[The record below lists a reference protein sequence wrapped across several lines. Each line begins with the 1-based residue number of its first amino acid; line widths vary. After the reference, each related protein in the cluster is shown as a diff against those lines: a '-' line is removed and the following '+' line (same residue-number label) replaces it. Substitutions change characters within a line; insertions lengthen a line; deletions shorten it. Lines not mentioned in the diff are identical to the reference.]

1 MTIGIIEDDSLLNQ
15 ALEIALQNAGYYTIS
30 AHTRKE
36 ALDLLRE
43 KVDVFLID
51 IGLPDGNGIELYQE
65 LQMEKRIPAI
75 FLTARDEEK
84 EMLLAFDAGA
94 QDYVAKPFSMKVLMK
109 RLEVVLKRNP
119 EERYMVGEL
128 TLYPDRKQVFTG
140 KTEISLTA
148 KEYQLLEYLMR
159 NQGQVLTKENILE
172 TIWGVDGQ
180 FVVDNTVSVTINR
193 LRRKIEPDGER
204 QGYIRTGVS
213 DWRERAMRWETVAL
227 LVFGFL
233 CGMTVMYILNRRQRI
248 QEFNKIAEITED
260 ILNER
265 KVQAFSTGEETLYSK
280 LEHQLVRVQEMLQGR
295 SEEAERS
302 RDEIQKLISQI
313 AHQMRTPL
321 MNMETYIG
329 FLEDGKEQMS
339 EELFF
344 QSVDAL
350 KNSQGKLGFLVESF
364 IRMARLEQH
373 ILQIKKEEP
382 DLLKTVRNG
391 FGQIQR
397 RAEEKEIQFQIILP
411 EQVTC
416 LHDPNWLG
424 EAFYNILDNAVKYS
438 EYKGLI
444 KVDVQQKERF
454 VKIQVRDYGIGIEP
468 GEENAVF
475 QRFYRGKR
483 VTTQDGFGIGLYLA
497 REIVSRH
504 QGFLMIRRK
513 EKGVLIEIN
522 LPSGLLEVC

>member
-15 ALEIALQNAGYYTIS
+15 ALEIALQNAGYYIIS

-94 QDYVAKPFSMKVLMK
+94 QDYVVKPFSMKVLMK

-204 QGYIRTGVS
+204 QGYIQN
-213 DWRERAMRWETVAL
+213 
-227 LVFGFL
+227 VFGL
-233 CGMTVMYILNRRQRI
+233 GYRI
-248 QEFNKIAEITED
+248 
-260 ILNER
+260 
-265 KVQAFSTGEETLYSK
+265 G
-280 LEHQLVRVQEMLQGR
+280 
-295 SEEAERS
+295 
-302 RDEIQKLISQI
+302 
-313 AHQMRTPL
+313 
-321 MNMETYIG
+321 
-329 FLEDGKEQMS
+329 
-339 EELFF
+339 
-344 QSVDAL
+344 
-350 KNSQGKLGFLVESF
+350 
-364 IRMARLEQH
+364 
-373 ILQIKKEEP
+373 
-382 DLLKTVRNG
+382 
-391 FGQIQR
+391 
-397 RAEEKEIQFQIILP
+397 EKE
-411 EQVTC
+411 
-416 LHDPNWLG
+416 
-424 EAFYNILDNAVKYS
+424 
-438 EYKGLI
+438 
-444 KVDVQQKERF
+444 R
-454 VKIQVRDYGIGIEP
+454 
-468 GEENAVF
+468 
-475 QRFYRGKR
+475 
-483 VTTQDGFGIGLYLA
+483 
-497 REIVSRH
+497 
-504 QGFLMIRRK
+504 
-513 EKGVLIEIN
+513 
-522 LPSGLLEVC
+522 

>member
-1 MTIGIIEDDSLLNQ
+1 MRSTT
-15 ALEIALQNAGYYTIS
+15 AGYYTIS

-94 QDYVAKPFSMKVLMK
+94 QDYVVKPFSMKVLMK

-204 QGYIRTGVS
+204 QGYIQN
-213 DWRERAMRWETVAL
+213 
-227 LVFGFL
+227 VFGL
-233 CGMTVMYILNRRQRI
+233 GYRI
-248 QEFNKIAEITED
+248 
-260 ILNER
+260 
-265 KVQAFSTGEETLYSK
+265 G
-280 LEHQLVRVQEMLQGR
+280 
-295 SEEAERS
+295 
-302 RDEIQKLISQI
+302 
-313 AHQMRTPL
+313 
-321 MNMETYIG
+321 
-329 FLEDGKEQMS
+329 
-339 EELFF
+339 
-344 QSVDAL
+344 
-350 KNSQGKLGFLVESF
+350 
-364 IRMARLEQH
+364 
-373 ILQIKKEEP
+373 
-382 DLLKTVRNG
+382 
-391 FGQIQR
+391 
-397 RAEEKEIQFQIILP
+397 EKE
-411 EQVTC
+411 
-416 LHDPNWLG
+416 
-424 EAFYNILDNAVKYS
+424 
-438 EYKGLI
+438 
-444 KVDVQQKERF
+444 R
-454 VKIQVRDYGIGIEP
+454 
-468 GEENAVF
+468 
-475 QRFYRGKR
+475 
-483 VTTQDGFGIGLYLA
+483 
-497 REIVSRH
+497 
-504 QGFLMIRRK
+504 
-513 EKGVLIEIN
+513 
-522 LPSGLLEVC
+522 

>member
-1 MTIGIIEDDSLLNQ
+1 
-15 ALEIALQNAGYYTIS
+15 
-30 AHTRKE
+30 
-36 ALDLLRE
+36 
-43 KVDVFLID
+43 
-51 IGLPDGNGIELYQE
+51 
-65 LQMEKRIPAI
+65 
-75 FLTARDEEK
+75 
-84 EMLLAFDAGA
+84 
-94 QDYVAKPFSMKVLMK
+94 
-109 RLEVVLKRNP
+109 
-119 EERYMVGEL
+119 
-128 TLYPDRKQVFTG
+128 
-140 KTEISLTA
+140 
-148 KEYQLLEYLMR
+148 
-159 NQGQVLTKENILE
+159 
-172 TIWGVDGQ
+172 
-180 FVVDNTVSVTINR
+180 
-193 LRRKIEPDGER
+193 
-204 QGYIRTGVS
+204 
-213 DWRERAMRWETVAL
+213 MRWETVAL

-483 VTTQDGFGIGLYLA
+483 VTT
-497 REIVSRH
+497 
-504 QGFLMIRRK
+504 
-513 EKGVLIEIN
+513 
-522 LPSGLLEVC
+522 

>member
-36 ALDLLRE
+36 ARDLLRE

-94 QDYVAKPFSMKVLMK
+94 QDYVVKPFSMKVLMK

-204 QGYIRTGVS
+204 QGYIQN
-213 DWRERAMRWETVAL
+213 
-227 LVFGFL
+227 VFGL
-233 CGMTVMYILNRRQRI
+233 GYRI
-248 QEFNKIAEITED
+248 
-260 ILNER
+260 
-265 KVQAFSTGEETLYSK
+265 G
-280 LEHQLVRVQEMLQGR
+280 
-295 SEEAERS
+295 
-302 RDEIQKLISQI
+302 
-313 AHQMRTPL
+313 
-321 MNMETYIG
+321 
-329 FLEDGKEQMS
+329 
-339 EELFF
+339 
-344 QSVDAL
+344 
-350 KNSQGKLGFLVESF
+350 
-364 IRMARLEQH
+364 
-373 ILQIKKEEP
+373 
-382 DLLKTVRNG
+382 
-391 FGQIQR
+391 
-397 RAEEKEIQFQIILP
+397 EKE
-411 EQVTC
+411 
-416 LHDPNWLG
+416 
-424 EAFYNILDNAVKYS
+424 
-438 EYKGLI
+438 
-444 KVDVQQKERF
+444 R
-454 VKIQVRDYGIGIEP
+454 
-468 GEENAVF
+468 
-475 QRFYRGKR
+475 
-483 VTTQDGFGIGLYLA
+483 
-497 REIVSRH
+497 
-504 QGFLMIRRK
+504 
-513 EKGVLIEIN
+513 
-522 LPSGLLEVC
+522 

>member
-30 AHTRKE
+30 AYTRKE

-94 QDYVAKPFSMKVLMK
+94 QDYVVKPFSMKVLMK

-204 QGYIRTGVS
+204 QGYIQN
-213 DWRERAMRWETVAL
+213 
-227 LVFGFL
+227 VFGL
-233 CGMTVMYILNRRQRI
+233 GYRI
-248 QEFNKIAEITED
+248 
-260 ILNER
+260 
-265 KVQAFSTGEETLYSK
+265 G
-280 LEHQLVRVQEMLQGR
+280 
-295 SEEAERS
+295 
-302 RDEIQKLISQI
+302 
-313 AHQMRTPL
+313 
-321 MNMETYIG
+321 
-329 FLEDGKEQMS
+329 
-339 EELFF
+339 
-344 QSVDAL
+344 
-350 KNSQGKLGFLVESF
+350 
-364 IRMARLEQH
+364 
-373 ILQIKKEEP
+373 
-382 DLLKTVRNG
+382 
-391 FGQIQR
+391 
-397 RAEEKEIQFQIILP
+397 EKE
-411 EQVTC
+411 
-416 LHDPNWLG
+416 
-424 EAFYNILDNAVKYS
+424 
-438 EYKGLI
+438 
-444 KVDVQQKERF
+444 R
-454 VKIQVRDYGIGIEP
+454 
-468 GEENAVF
+468 
-475 QRFYRGKR
+475 
-483 VTTQDGFGIGLYLA
+483 
-497 REIVSRH
+497 
-504 QGFLMIRRK
+504 
-513 EKGVLIEIN
+513 
-522 LPSGLLEVC
+522 

>member
-1 MTIGIIEDDSLLNQ
+1 
-15 ALEIALQNAGYYTIS
+15 
-30 AHTRKE
+30 
-36 ALDLLRE
+36 
-43 KVDVFLID
+43 
-51 IGLPDGNGIELYQE
+51 
-65 LQMEKRIPAI
+65 
-75 FLTARDEEK
+75 
-84 EMLLAFDAGA
+84 
-94 QDYVAKPFSMKVLMK
+94 
-109 RLEVVLKRNP
+109 
-119 EERYMVGEL
+119 
-128 TLYPDRKQVFTG
+128 
-140 KTEISLTA
+140 
-148 KEYQLLEYLMR
+148 
-159 NQGQVLTKENILE
+159 
-172 TIWGVDGQ
+172 
-180 FVVDNTVSVTINR
+180 
-193 LRRKIEPDGER
+193 
-204 QGYIRTGVS
+204 
-213 DWRERAMRWETVAL
+213 MRWETVAL

-468 GEENAVF
+468 GE
-475 QRFYRGKR
+475 
-483 VTTQDGFGIGLYLA
+483 D
-497 REIVSRH
+497 
-504 QGFLMIRRK
+504 RK
-513 EKGVLIEIN
+513 SV
-522 LPSGLLEVC
+522 V

>member
-36 ALDLLRE
+36 VLDLLRE

-94 QDYVAKPFSMKVLMK
+94 QDYVVKPFSMKVLMK

-204 QGYIRTGVS
+204 QGYIQN
-213 DWRERAMRWETVAL
+213 
-227 LVFGFL
+227 VFGL
-233 CGMTVMYILNRRQRI
+233 GYRI
-248 QEFNKIAEITED
+248 
-260 ILNER
+260 
-265 KVQAFSTGEETLYSK
+265 G
-280 LEHQLVRVQEMLQGR
+280 
-295 SEEAERS
+295 
-302 RDEIQKLISQI
+302 
-313 AHQMRTPL
+313 
-321 MNMETYIG
+321 
-329 FLEDGKEQMS
+329 
-339 EELFF
+339 
-344 QSVDAL
+344 
-350 KNSQGKLGFLVESF
+350 
-364 IRMARLEQH
+364 
-373 ILQIKKEEP
+373 
-382 DLLKTVRNG
+382 
-391 FGQIQR
+391 
-397 RAEEKEIQFQIILP
+397 EKE
-411 EQVTC
+411 
-416 LHDPNWLG
+416 
-424 EAFYNILDNAVKYS
+424 
-438 EYKGLI
+438 
-444 KVDVQQKERF
+444 R
-454 VKIQVRDYGIGIEP
+454 
-468 GEENAVF
+468 
-475 QRFYRGKR
+475 
-483 VTTQDGFGIGLYLA
+483 
-497 REIVSRH
+497 
-504 QGFLMIRRK
+504 
-513 EKGVLIEIN
+513 
-522 LPSGLLEVC
+522 

>member
-30 AHTRKE
+30 AHIRKE

-94 QDYVAKPFSMKVLMK
+94 QDYVVKPFSMKVLMK

-204 QGYIRTGVS
+204 QGYIQN
-213 DWRERAMRWETVAL
+213 
-227 LVFGFL
+227 VFGL
-233 CGMTVMYILNRRQRI
+233 GYRI
-248 QEFNKIAEITED
+248 
-260 ILNER
+260 
-265 KVQAFSTGEETLYSK
+265 G
-280 LEHQLVRVQEMLQGR
+280 
-295 SEEAERS
+295 
-302 RDEIQKLISQI
+302 
-313 AHQMRTPL
+313 
-321 MNMETYIG
+321 
-329 FLEDGKEQMS
+329 
-339 EELFF
+339 
-344 QSVDAL
+344 
-350 KNSQGKLGFLVESF
+350 
-364 IRMARLEQH
+364 
-373 ILQIKKEEP
+373 
-382 DLLKTVRNG
+382 
-391 FGQIQR
+391 
-397 RAEEKEIQFQIILP
+397 EKE
-411 EQVTC
+411 
-416 LHDPNWLG
+416 
-424 EAFYNILDNAVKYS
+424 
-438 EYKGLI
+438 
-444 KVDVQQKERF
+444 R
-454 VKIQVRDYGIGIEP
+454 
-468 GEENAVF
+468 
-475 QRFYRGKR
+475 
-483 VTTQDGFGIGLYLA
+483 
-497 REIVSRH
+497 
-504 QGFLMIRRK
+504 
-513 EKGVLIEIN
+513 
-522 LPSGLLEVC
+522 

>member
-94 QDYVAKPFSMKVLMK
+94 QDYVVKPFSMKVLMK

-204 QGYIRTGVS
+204 QGYIQN
-213 DWRERAMRWETVAL
+213 
-227 LVFGFL
+227 VFGL
-233 CGMTVMYILNRRQRI
+233 GYRIGEKERCIVVQLSRQ
-248 QEFNKIAEITED
+248 K
-260 ILNER
+260 
-265 KVQAFSTGEETLYSK
+265 SK
-280 LEHQLVRVQEMLQGR
+280 LF
-295 SEEAERS
+295 
-302 RDEIQKLISQI
+302 I
-313 AHQMRTPL
+313 
-321 MNMETYIG
+321 MN
-329 FLEDGKEQMS
+329 
-339 EELFF
+339 
-344 QSVDAL
+344 
-350 KNSQGKLGFLVESF
+350 
-364 IRMARLEQH
+364 
-373 ILQIKKEEP
+373 
-382 DLLKTVRNG
+382 
-391 FGQIQR
+391 
-397 RAEEKEIQFQIILP
+397 
-411 EQVTC
+411 
-416 LHDPNWLG
+416 
-424 EAFYNILDNAVKYS
+424 
-438 EYKGLI
+438 
-444 KVDVQQKERF
+444 
-454 VKIQVRDYGIGIEP
+454 
-468 GEENAVF
+468 
-475 QRFYRGKR
+475 
-483 VTTQDGFGIGLYLA
+483 
-497 REIVSRH
+497 
-504 QGFLMIRRK
+504 
-513 EKGVLIEIN
+513 
-522 LPSGLLEVC
+522 

>member
-1 MTIGIIEDDSLLNQ
+1 MRCKMQDITPYLHIQEKKRLTYS
-15 ALEIALQNAGYYTIS
+15 
-30 AHTRKE
+30 RK
-36 ALDLLRE
+36 
-43 KVDVFLID
+43 KVDAFFID

-94 QDYVAKPFSMKVLMK
+94 QDYVVKPFSMKVLMK

-128 TLYPDRKQVFTG
+128 TLYPDRKQVFMG
-140 KTEISLTA
+140 KTELSLTA

-180 FVVDNTVSVTINR
+180 FVVDNTVSVTINGAAENR
-193 LRRKIEPDGER
+193 TGWRTAGIYSEC
-204 QGYIRTGVS
+204 IRTGVS

-397 RAEEKEIQFQIILP
+397 RAEEKEIQFQIMLP